1 MQDNLITTLWVMLQS
16 LGVTFIR
23 MTIIYSLIK
32 VLVRYFPEDQ

>member
-16 LGVTFIR
+16 LGVTFIG